1 MRVQVFAVL
10 LVVLLPG
17 CASGEPADSSSTTAS
32 TIVTSSTASTS
43 PTSSSTTTS
52 PTIPPTTSTTLLDGN
67 WADVPVITSSVW
79 SMVLGW
85 WDGSQWVQA
94 TDGMQIGVDG
104 GEDYQVALIGSSGIV
119 QGGPQVQAC
128 VDGLP
133 NHPGIE
139 LSDPDALSTHSGSEV
154 PGQIAGVAISAAWEI
169 TPRPVTQGEA
179 HPDLEAIAADL
190 LRRAGYETESARLVQ
205 SIDADLDDD
214 GALETIVVAEDTELG
229 NSVSDVYSIVFV
241 VTPIAVDPLVV
252 ESSVIPAGQE
262 GFPASFRVGAV
273 ADLNGDGNMEIVLSA
288 TAWEGQ
294 SVAVFQLAEG
304 EFARRLIVGC
314 GA

>member
-1 MRVQVFAVL
+1 MKVRVLA
-10 LVVLLPG
+10 VVLTVLVSG
-17 CASGEPADSSSTTAS
+17 CAGGETTDSSSTTAVTS
-32 TIVTSSTASTS
+32 ETSSTTLAPSS
-43 PTSSSTTTS
+43 SSSTTTS
-52 PTIPPTTSTTLLDGN
+52 STIPATTSTTLLDGN
-67 WADVPVITSSVW
+67 WADLPVITSTVW

-94 TDGMQIGVDG
+94 TDGMQVGVDG
-104 GEDYQVALIGSSGIV
+104 GEDYQVALMGSSGIV
-119 QGGPQVQAC
+119 QGGPQVQGC
-128 VDGLP
+128 VHGLP

-139 LSDPDALSTHSGSEV
+139 LSDPAALSTDSGSEI
-154 PGQIAGVAISAAWEI
+154 PGHIAGVAISAGWEI

-205 SIDADLDDD
+205 IIDADLDDD
-214 GALETIVVAEDTELG
+214 GALETIVVAEDTEPG
-229 NSVSDVYSIVFV
+229 YSVSDVYSIVFV
-241 VTPIAVDPLVV
+241 VTPIAVDPIVV
-252 ESSVIPAGQE
+252 ESSVIPADQE

-273 ADLNGDGNMEIVLSA
+273 ADLNGDGNMEIVLGA
-288 TAWEGQ
+288 TAWE
-294 SVAVFQLAEG
+294 SESAAVLEFAEG